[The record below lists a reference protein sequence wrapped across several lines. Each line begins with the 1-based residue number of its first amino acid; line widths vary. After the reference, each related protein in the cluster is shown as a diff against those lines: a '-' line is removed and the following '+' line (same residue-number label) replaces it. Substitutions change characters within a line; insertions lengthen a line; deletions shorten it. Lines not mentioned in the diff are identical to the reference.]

1 MLDSKCEALAC
12 EAVVALRALLQ
23 RRQQNTDSGLGTV
36 LPHLVRYLEDLAAP
50 TARASVVWIIGQ
62 YQSEAPQLAPDVIR
76 KLAKTFGTERQEV
89 KQQILGLSL
98 KVWAFHALNA
108 WGETSI
114 WQQQGGDGAV
124 IEPGLPREQSAQILA
139 RLEAVADHIMLMAS
153 YDTAWDVRDTAR
165 ALQQVKNAGKA
176 AMNTHTITSPPQSC
190 SFEDLGLCSCRANIS
205 GKSPA
210 KPGEATAG
218 PGASETDGEG
228 VKRGVFE
235 STWSLGSL
243 AQALEFP
250 LETYRPLPAWNK
262 ENTPDEIRSVKVEAT
277 PAIMTAPKSICSSNV
292 GNIQH
297 MESRTQNPSNIS
309 NMPVVSTLEDLN
321 LFYDETSATGS
332 AAKASGSIGP
342 RAEQPATEP
351 VTLEQMRIASNS
363 GAPVG
368 TAVFG
373 EDSESDEEEDEQDD
387 DDDAW
392 KYCLPAAPKS
402 EQSKAHGH
410 PPTEAAVQEQGE
422 NQNAAETPF
431 QPPPRVE
438 ASSEPSPEVSADD
451 AAS

>member
-1 MLDSKCEALAC
+1 
-12 EAVVALRALLQ
+12 
-23 RRQQNTDSGLGTV
+23 
-36 LPHLVRYLEDLAAP
+36 
-50 TARASVVWIIGQ
+50 
-62 YQSEAPQLAPDVIR
+62 VIR
-76 KLAKTFGTERQEV
+76 KLAKTFPTERQEV

-108 WGETSI
+108 WGEISI
-114 WQQQGGDGAV
+114 WQQQGAGDGAV
-124 IEPGLPREQSAQILA
+124 VEPGLPREESAQILA
-139 RLEAVADHIMLMAS
+139 RLEALADHIMVMAS

-176 AMNTHTITSPPQSC
+176 AMNTHTISSPPQSC
-190 SFEDLGLCSCRANIS
+190 SFEDLGLCACRANIS

-210 KPGEATAG
+210 EAGEG
-218 PGASETDGEG
+218 PGASERDGEG
-228 VKRGVFE
+228 VKRDTFE

-243 AQALEFP
+243 AQALDFP
-250 LETYRPLPAWNK
+250 LETYRPLPAWNQV
-262 ENTPDEIRSVKVEAT
+262 NTPDEIRSVKVEAT
-277 PAIMTAPKSICSSNV
+277 PAIHTAPKSISSSNV

-321 LFYDETSATGS
+321 LFYDDTSTTGP
-332 AAKASGSIGP
+332 AAKASGSTGP
-342 RAEQPATEP
+342 RTEQPATEP
-351 VTLEQMRIASNS
+351 VTLEQMRIANNS

-392 KYCLPAAPKS
+392 KYCMQAAPKP
-402 EQSKAHGH
+402 EQSKAD
-410 PPTEAAVQEQGE
+410 EAAPADVAQKEGG
-422 NQNAAETPF
+422 NQQPAESTF

-438 ASSEPSPEVSADD
+438 ASSEPSPDLSADD